1 MCRRYEANETDI
13 LNMLVITEDPRAD
26 DNNPMI
32 ENREQF
38 NPLGQLI
45 LKDFENGVL
54 SIKQLADWARAK
66 GHYNANR
73 RLLPRVRW
81 SI

>member
-54 SIKQLADWARAK
+54 SSKQLADWAHAK
-66 GHYNANR
+66 GHYNDNR